1 VLVIKNK
8 AGHRG
13 FTSGEEGPEPGY
25 MLVLPLPNLDPD
37 PSLYSDKPSP

>member
-25 MLVLPLPNLDPD
+25 VLVSPLPNLKPD
-37 PSLYSDKPSP
+37 PSMYFDEPSR